1 MNKKSIF
8 GSELKEMRWVTF
20 NLFIVLFYEGKT
32 SKCPRLKKFDLPC
45 TARHVNVQCVWL
57 LHHSVLAKAA
67 DMIS

>member
-1 MNKKSIF
+1 
-8 GSELKEMRWVTF
+8 MRWVTF
-20 NLFIVLFYEGKT
+20 KLFILFYEGKT

>member
-1 MNKKSIF
+1 
-8 GSELKEMRWVTF
+8 MRWVTF
-20 NLFIVLFYEGKT
+20 NLFVLFYEGKI

-57 LHHSVLAKAA
+57 LHSVLAKAA